1 MRYFRYK
8 QLRYVWNEAEGQFV
22 KIMGL
27 DENIPNKLLQPQ
39 YGLSIAEQMSR
50 YLSKR
55 GTPTVTDLISN
66 DFPVSLSCRRLVY
79 GLNKIEIPMNSTFQL
94 IYLEF
99 LNPFYVFQIFSCILW
114 FFYNYYYYACVI
126 ILMSAF
132 GITLS
137 VIQTKQNQNSLYQKV
152 CDANKSAEYCNVLIF
167 LEEDP
172 DEDEH
177 ERRPRTRTNSEREGG
192 DVAETTTSTSGKARK
207 SARGMDLLKQLFV
220 VPRGGGKR
228 KRRKRRLTRTS
239 TRSEATDSESGSES
253 DSVESE
259 DSEFE
264 NAEDYLERPGGKG
277 GPLGGGDSQ
286 RRSKRAEAKKRYQFR
301 QQKMKY
307 LVPGD
312 VIEIPSNG
320 CVMQCDIVLLSGNC
334 IMDESMLTGECVPV
348 TKTPLLKN
356 NSSFVFDQKTYS
368 RHILFAGTKLI
379 QTRYIGGER
388 VLGMVINVGIK
399 TAKGDLIRSI
409 LYPPPVDYK
418 FEQDSYKFIKLL
430 GLVAFIGFLYTVVTK
445 ISRGV
450 DWTKI
455 AVESLDL
462 ITIAVPPALPAA
474 MSVGRM
480 YAQKRLKKKDVYC
493 ISPRSINVSGS
504 VDLVCFDKTG
514 TLTEDGLD
522 MWAVVPVEKEEI
534 PVDSKEGQE
543 FGHSPAV
550 LSALSDKTDTQ
561 TGEADGVT
569 SSTQTQISFT
579 PPVVNPKNLPLD
591 HPLLHCMV
599 TCHAITQMEG
609 QMRGDP
615 LDLKMFESTGWIL
628 QEPENVPDGHK
639 YDLLFPTIV
648 RPGGDNLLVTGK
660 RNGVLADEDLLMGS
674 NGTRDTQMVMNP
686 LDLED
691 SAAGGILHST
701 ASTNDLDMMLSAA
714 PLQIGIIR
722 EFPFSSSLQ
731 RMSVI
736 TRRLDDK
743 HFKIF
748 AKGAPEKIYNLCDK
762 RTVPEHFH
770 AILNSYA
777 RQGYRIIALAY
788 NTLPAKYTI
797 TKVQKCAREVVE
809 KNLTFLG
816 FCVMENRL
824 KEDTKAV
831 IGSLADACIRTVMVT
846 GDNILTAISVA
857 KNCRMIKS
865 GERVIHIDQR
875 TAAVAATVPS
885 SQITSQSTGNG
896 VVGDALSQNGGGMEE
911 LGSNSV
917 FEDLPQS
924 PFVENPYRGLQFS
937 VIDYD
942 EQQLLDG
949 CLEEGKR
956 AKQEASYTCIDVEKE
971 IESGALRDCHF
982 AVDGNTYKLIM
993 AEYAD
998 LSRVLLARGTIFARM
1013 SPDLKQ
1019 HLVGELQRCDYYV
1032 AMCGDGANDCGA
1044 LKIAHCGISLSDSE
1058 ASVASP
1064 FTSRQSNISCV
1075 LDVIKEG
1082 RAALVTSFGI
1092 FKFMAA
1098 YSLVQFISVMIL
1110 YSIDTNLT
1118 DIQFL
1123 YIDLVLIS
1131 SFAFFFGKT
1140 KSTKKPL
1147 TKEVPENSL
1156 ISRLTILSIF
1166 FQIVIMA
1173 VLQATALATVRS
1185 QGWFISYEDLYAPS
1199 ENGVYKMNETRSF
1212 YYQGF
1217 QQSNSGEW

>member
-1 MRYFRYK
+1 M
-8 QLRYVWNEAEGQFV
+8 
-22 KIMGL
+22 
-27 DENIPNKLLQPQ
+27 
-39 YGLSIAEQMSR
+39 
-50 YLSKR
+50 
-55 GTPTVTDLISN
+55 
-66 DFPVSLSCRRLVY
+66 VY

-152 CDANKSAEYCNVLIF
+152 TDANKSAEFCNVLIV

-172 DEDEH
+172 QEEEE
-177 ERRPRTRTNSEREGG
+177 ERKMSTNRESVHSRTRTNSERGETGEE
-192 DVAETTTSTSGKARK
+192 AESTAKPRK
-207 SARGMDLLKQLFV
+207 SARGMDLLRQLFIV
-220 VPRGGGKR
+220 GGGGGKK
-228 KRRKRRLTRTS
+228 KRRKRRITRTS
-239 TRSEATDSESGSES
+239 TRSEGSES
-253 DSVESE
+253 EDGSGSDSASESE

-264 NAEDYLERPGGKG
+264 NAEDYHERPAAE
-277 GPLGGGDSQ
+277 ST
-286 RRSKRAEAKKRYQFR
+286 RRSRRDTKKRYQFR

-356 NSSFVFDQKTYS
+356 SSFIFDQKTYS

-445 ISRGV
+445 VTRGV
-450 DWTKI
+450 DWGKI

-522 MWAVVPVEKEEI
+522 MWAVVPVEKEEV
-534 PVDSKEGQE
+534 PVVDKA
-543 FGHSPAV
+543 AV
-550 LSALSDKTDTQ
+550 MTTDSALSSPVKSEKTNTE
-561 TGEADGVT
+561 TEAPTSMGEVVT

-579 PPVVNPKNLPLD
+579 PPVVNPKTLPLD

-599 TCHAITQMEG
+599 TCHSITQMDG

-648 RPGGDNLLVTGK
+648 RPGDQVVATAAGK
-660 RNGVLADEDLLMGS
+660 KSGVLLDDDLLATDRSVSGELP
-674 NGTRDTQMVMNP
+674 MNP

-691 SAAGGILHST
+691 SANGGILHST
-701 ASTNDLDMMLSAA
+701 ASTNDLDMMLSVA

-736 TRRLDDK
+736 TRRLDDT

-797 TKVQKCAREVVE
+797 TKVQKCARDVVE

-816 FCVMENRL
+816 FCVLENRL

-831 IGSLADACIRTVMVT
+831 IGGLADACIRTVMVT

-857 KNCRMIKS
+857 KNCRMIKN
-865 GERVIHIDQR
+865 GERVIQIDQR
-875 TAAVAATVPS
+875 ATVPS
-885 SQITSQSTGNG
+885 PPISQTGG
-896 VVGDALSQNGGGMEE
+896 GGDVLSQGEGDGEE

-917 FEDLPQS
+917 FEELRKQG
-924 PFVENPYRGLQFS
+924 ENPYRDLQFS
-937 VIDYD
+937 VINYD
-942 EQQLLDG
+942 DQQDG
-949 CLEEGKR
+949 STPALSVEKT
-956 AKQEASYTCIDVEKE
+956 SYTCIDVEKE
-971 IESGALRDCHF
+971 VESGALRDCHF
-982 AVDGNTYKLIM
+982 AVDGNTYKVIM

-1013 SPDLKQ
+1013 APDLKQ
-1019 HLVGELQRCDYYV
+1019 HLVGELQRSDYYV

-1064 FTSRQSNISCV
+1064 FTSRQSNISSV

-1140 KSTKKPL
+1140 KSTKKQL

-1166 FQIVIMA
+1166 CQIFIMA
-1173 VLQATALATVRS
+1173 VSQAAVLATVRNQS
-1185 QGWFISYEDLYAPS
+1185 WFVPYEELYAPS
-1199 ENGVYKMNETRSF
+1199 TNGTFQMAETRGF
-1212 YYQGF
+1212 YFKNF
-1217 QQSNSGEW
+1217 QMNGPGGWLEIKLKRDFC

>member
-1 MRYFRYK
+1 MPFT
-8 QLRYVWNEAEGQFV
+8 
-22 KIMGL
+22 
-27 DENIPNKLLQPQ
+27 NISTYP
-39 YGLSIAEQMSR
+39 S
-50 YLSKR
+50 
-55 GTPTVTDLISN
+55 
-66 DFPVSLSCRRLVY
+66 RRLVY
-79 GLNKIEIPMNSTFQL
+79 GLNKVEIPMNTTLQL
-94 IYLEF
+94 VYLEF

-137 VIQTKQNQNSLYQKV
+137 VIQTKQNQNSLYRTVNQSNLAV
-152 CDANKSAEYCNVLIF
+152 DICNVLIVVE
-167 LEEDP
+167 EEDEELSP
-172 DEDEH
+172 GQSGGHINQATAEE
-177 ERRPRTRTNSEREGG
+177 EQNGSRKVSRQESTTGRVRTNSEREEGG
-192 DVAETTTSTSGKARK
+192 ESRQR
-207 SARGMDLLKQLFV
+207 SARGMDLLRQLFLV
-220 VPRGGGKR
+220 QRMAKK
-228 KRRKRRLTRTS
+228 KRRRRRHTKS
-239 TRSEATDSESGSES
+239 SCRSEDSESGSE
-253 DSVESE
+253 DSSSESE

-264 NAEDYLERPGGKG
+264 NADDYLEQRPGGAG
-277 GPLGGGDSQ
+277 AAG
-286 RRSKRAEAKKRYQFR
+286 RRSKRHSKKKYQFR
-301 QQKMKY
+301 HQKMKY

-312 VIEIPSNG
+312 VIEIPANG

-348 TKTPLLKN
+348 TKTPLLKSGG
-356 NSSFVFDQKTYS
+356 SSAGGGGYVFSQKAHS

-379 QTRYIGGER
+379 QSRYIGGER

-430 GLVAFIGFLYTVVTK
+430 GFVAFMGFIYTVFTK
-445 ISRGV
+445 VSRGV
-450 DWTKI
+450 SLVKL

-480 YAQKRLKKKDVYC
+480 YAQRRLKKKDVYC

-522 MWAVVPVEKEEI
+522 MWAVVPVEKEI
-534 PVDSKEGQE
+534 I
-543 FGHSPAV
+543 SPQKSQISDER
-550 LSALSDKTDTQ
+550 SASVS
-561 TGEADGVT
+561 EAAASV
-569 SSTQTQISFT
+569 QTQISFT
-579 PPVVNPKNLPLD
+579 PPVVNPKTLALD
-591 HPLLHCMV
+591 NPLLHCMV
-599 TCHAITQMEG
+599 TCHSITKMEG
-609 QMRGDP
+609 VMRGDP
-615 LDLKMFESTGWIL
+615 LDLKMFESTGWIF
-628 QEPENVPDGHK
+628 QEPEHVADGQK
-639 YDLLFPTIV
+639 YDLLFPNIV
-648 RPGGDNLLVTGK
+648 RPGPAIAGDANGFGAELHKNDAVT
-660 RNGVLADEDLLMGS
+660 ASMDLG
-674 NGTRDTQMVMNP
+674 
-686 LDLED
+686 LDLG
-691 SAAGGILHST
+691 SV
-701 ASTNDLDMMLSAA
+701 

-736 TRRLDDK
+736 TRRLDDT

-762 RTVPEHFH
+762 KTVPEHFH
-770 AILNSYA
+770 TILNSYA

-788 NTLPAKYTI
+788 STLPAKYTI
-797 TKVQKCAREVVE
+797 TKVQKVPRDTVE
-809 KNLTFLG
+809 RNLTFLG

-824 KEDTKAV
+824 KEDTMAV
-831 IGSLADACIRTVMVT
+831 IKSLADAQIRTVMVT

-857 KNCRMIKS
+857 KNCKMIS
-865 GERVIHIDQR
+865 NGGRVIQIDQQS
-875 TAAVAATVPS
+875 VHSPS
-885 SQITSQSTGNG
+885 FQSPGDSEVTSQGNEF
-896 VVGDALSQNGGGMEE
+896 NE

-917 FEDLPQS
+917 FETDNS
-924 PFVENPYRGLQFS
+924 ATASANPYRSLQFT
-937 VIDYD
+937 VIDYED
-942 EQQLLDG
+942 QVENTTGNHVAFDG
-949 CLEEGKR
+949 AAAHKADR
-956 AKQEASYTCIDVEKE
+956 STCIAVDGT
-971 IESGALRDCHF
+971 ESLSDCHF
-982 AVDGNTYKLIM
+982 AVDGNTYKVIM
-993 AEYAD
+993 AEYPE
-998 LSRVLLARGTIFARM
+998 LSRVLLTRGTIFARM

-1019 HLVGELQRCDYYV
+1019 HLVGELQRADYYV

-1064 FTSRQSNISCV
+1064 FTSKQSNISCV

-1082 RAALVTSFGI
+1082 RTALVTSFGI

-1098 YSLVQFISVMIL
+1098 YSLIQFISVMIL

-1131 SFAFFFGKT
+1131 AFAFFFGKT

-1147 TKEVPENSL
+1147 TKDIPENSL
-1156 ISRLTILSIF
+1156 VSRSTIFSIF
-1166 FQIVIMA
+1166 LQLLIMA
-1173 VLQATALATVRS
+1173 SLQATALIMVREQS
-1185 QGWFISYEDLYAPS
+1185 WFKPFSELYVADSDGHVPIFQTRPYLLSFLNDANAEAYTTRLAMNS
-1199 ENGVYKMNETRSF
+1199 E
-1212 YYQGF
+1212 
-1217 QQSNSGEW
+1217 

>member
-1 MRYFRYK
+1 MP
-8 QLRYVWNEAEGQFV
+8 
-22 KIMGL
+22 I
-27 DENIPNKLLQPQ
+27 
-39 YGLSIAEQMSR
+39 
-50 YLSKR
+50 YLSF
-55 GTPTVTDLISN
+55 S
-66 DFPVSLSCRRLVY
+66 FRRLVY

-152 CDANKSAEYCNVLIF
+152 SDANKSAEFCNVLVV

-172 DEDEH
+172 DEEEDQQQQT
-177 ERRPRTRTNSEREGG
+177 ERKRTRTNSERERDE
-192 DVAETTTSTSGKARK
+192 DVTDTPAKPRK

-220 VPRGGGKR
+220 LPRSGLSGASGGGKR
-228 KRRKRRLTRTS
+228 KRRKRRLTRNS
-239 TRSEATDSESGSES
+239 ARSEASDSESASESGSG
-253 DSVESE
+253 ESE

-264 NAEDYLERPGGKG
+264 NAEDYLERPGGVG
-277 GPLGGGDSQ
+277 GPGAVDAQQ
-286 RRSKRAEAKKRYQFR
+286 RRSKRGEVKKRYQFR
-301 QQKMKY
+301 QQKMKH

-348 TKTPLLKN
+348 TKTPMLKN
-356 NSSFVFDQKTYS
+356 NTAFMFDQKTYS

-430 GLVAFIGFLYTVVTK
+430 SLVAFIGFLYTVFTK
-445 ISRGV
+445 ITRDV
-450 DWTKI
+450 NWTKI

-522 MWAVVPVEKEEI
+522 MWAVVPVEKEEV
-534 PVDSKEGQE
+534 PVQMEAQLGVKEGLE
-543 FGHSPAV
+543 VMHPSPAV
-550 LSALSDKTDTQ
+550 LSAGGMSEKTDSPSHTS
-561 TGEADGVT
+561 GVDGVT
-569 SSTQTQISFT
+569 SSTQTQVSFT

-599 TCHAITQMEG
+599 TCHAITQMDG

-648 RPGGDNLLVTGK
+648 RPGDGLLAGGK
-660 RNGVLADEDLLMGS
+660 KQNNTDGDLLTDPGD
-674 NGTRDTQMVMNP
+674 DTVNP
-686 LDLED
+686 LDMED
-691 SAAGGILHST
+691 SVAGGILHST
-701 ASTNDLDMMLSAA
+701 ASTNDLDMMLSVA

-736 TRRLDDK
+736 TRRLDDT
-743 HFKIF
+743 HFKLF

-770 AILNSYA
+770 TILNSYA

-788 NTLPAKYTI
+788 STLPAKYTI
-797 TKVQKCAREVVE
+797 TKVQKVARDVVE

-857 KNCRMIKS
+857 KNCKMIKN
-865 GERVIHIDQR
+865 GERVLQIDQR
-875 TAAVAATVPS
+875 SAAGTLPS
-885 SQITSQSTGNG
+885 TQQNSQSTA
-896 VVGDALSQNGGGMEE
+896 GDVLSQNSTGVDE
-911 LGSNSV
+911 LSSNSV
-917 FEDLPQS
+917 LEEFRQQQRV
-924 PFVENPYRGLQFS
+924 FAENPYRDLQFT
-937 VIDYD
+937 VFDYDD
-942 EQQLLDG
+942 EQQIMDACTPSKDG
-949 CLEEGKR
+949 EKR
-956 AKQEASYTCIDVEKE
+956 VKKATYTSIDVEKDL
-971 IESGALRDCHF
+971 ESGALGNCHF
-982 AVDGNTYKLIM
+982 AVDGNTYSLIM

-1019 HLVGELQRCDYYV
+1019 HLVGELQRSDYYV

-1064 FTSRQSNISCV
+1064 FTSRQSNISSV

-1098 YSLVQFISVMIL
+1098 YSLVQFISVIIL

-1123 YIDLVLIS
+1123 YVDLVLIS
-1131 SFAFFFGKT
+1131 SFAFCFGKT
-1140 KSTKKPL
+1140 KSSKKPL

-1166 FQIVIMA
+1166 FQIVISA
-1173 VLQATALATVRS
+1173 LLQAMALALVRS
-1185 QGWFISYEDLYAPS
+1185 QEWFISYEELYSPGGPGIRQLNVS
-1199 ENGVYKMNETRSF
+1199 RSF
-1212 YYQGF
+1212 YYPGF
-1217 QQSNSGEW
+1217 QNNDIGECGRDCFGLNADL